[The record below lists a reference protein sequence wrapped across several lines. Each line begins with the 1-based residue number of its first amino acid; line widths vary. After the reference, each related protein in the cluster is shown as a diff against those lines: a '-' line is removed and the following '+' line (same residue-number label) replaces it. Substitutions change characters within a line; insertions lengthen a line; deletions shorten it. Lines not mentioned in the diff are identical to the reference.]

1 MIELLPHDNFEHAPD
16 LSPYVPPK
24 SSSVDNALAS
34 PHQRMFRVLSGVMSE
49 LEINENDIVTADPST
64 DAIAN
69 IASGSLVVVEAE
81 NPTTGERILLLR
93 QFIGPYL
100 LITNS
105 KHQNYPSVHMLRTKV
120 KIMGVVRR

>member
-24 SSSVDNALAS
+24 SSSVDSTLAS
-34 PHQRMFRVLSGVMSE
+34 SHQRMFRVLSGVMSE
-49 LEINENDIVTADPST
+49 LEINENDIVTADAST
-64 DAIAN
+64 EAIAN
-69 IASGSLVVVEAE
+69 IASGSVVEAE

-105 KHQNYPSVHMLRTKV
+105 KHQNYLSLHMLKAKV
-120 KIMGVVRR
+120 KIIGVVHR

>member
-1 MIELLPHDNFEHAPD
+1 MIELLPHDNFEHTPD

-69 IASGSLVVVEAE
+69 IANGSLVVVEAE
-81 NPTTGERILLLR
+81 NPMKGERILLLR
-93 QFIGPYL
+93 PIGPYL

-105 KHQNYPSVHMLRTKV
+105 KHQNYPSVHMLKTKV
-120 KIMGVVRR
+120 KIMGVVHR

>member
-1 MIELLPHDNFEHAPD
+1 MIELLPHDNFEHASD

-24 SSSVDNALAS
+24 SSSVDNAPAS

-49 LEINENDIVTADPST
+49 LEIHEKDIVTADPSP

-69 IASGSLVVVEAE
+69 IASGSVVAVEAE
-81 NPTTGERILLLR
+81 NSTTGERILLLR

-105 KHQNYPSVHMLRTKV
+105 QHQNYLSLHMLTTKV
-120 KIMGVVRR
+120 RIIGVVRR

>member
-1 MIELLPHDNFEHAPD
+1 MIELLPHDNFEHTPD

-24 SSSVDNALAS
+24 TPSVDNAVAS
-34 PHQRMFRVLSGVMSE
+34 PDQRMFRVLSGVMSE

-69 IASGSLVVVEAE
+69 IANGSLVVVEAE

-93 QFIGPYL
+93 QFIRPYL

-105 KHQNYPSVHMLRTKV
+105 EKQNYLSLHMLRTKI
-120 KIMGVVRR
+120 KIIGVVYR

>member
-1 MIELLPHDNFEHAPD
+1 MMELLSHDNFEHAPD

-24 SSSVDNALAS
+24 SSSVDDALAS
-34 PHQRMFRVLSGVMSE
+34 HQRMFRVLSGVMSE

-69 IASGSLVVVEAE
+69 IASGSVVVVEAE
-81 NPTTGERILLLR
+81 NPTGERILLLR

-105 KHQNYPSVHMLRTKV
+105 KNQNYLSLHMLKTKV
-120 KIMGVVRR
+120 EIIGVVQR

>member
-24 SSSVDNALAS
+24 SSSADNAPAS
-34 PHQRMFRVLSGVMSE
+34 SYQRMFRVLSGVMSE
-49 LEINENDIVTADPST
+49 LEINENDIVTADPSP

-69 IASGSLVVVEAE
+69 IASGSVVAVEAE

-105 KHQNYPSVHMLRTKV
+105 QHQNYLSFHMLKTKV
-120 KIMGVVRR
+120 KIIGVVRR

>member
-1 MIELLPHDNFEHAPD
+1 MIELLPHDNFEPTPD

-24 SSSVDNALAS
+24 NSSVDNAVAS
-34 PHQRMFRVLSGVMSE
+34 PDQRMFRVLSGVMSE
-49 LEINENDIVTADPST
+49 LEINENDIVTADPSP

-69 IASGSLVVVEAE
+69 IASGSVVVVEAE
-81 NPTTGERILLLR
+81 NPTTGEQILLLR

-105 KHQNYPSVHMLRTKV
+105 KNQNYLSLHMLKSKV

>member
-34 PHQRMFRVLSGVMSE
+34 SHQRMFRVLSGVMSE

-69 IASGSLVVVEAE
+69 IASGSVVAVEVE
-81 NPTTGERILLLR
+81 KPTTGKRILLLR

-105 KHQNYPSVHMLRTKV
+105 EHQNYSSLHMLKTKV
-120 KIMGVVRR
+120 KIVGVVRR